1 MRLSAHRIHQFRIKL
16 RKDHISAYAGQ
27 SAYFIVLSFLP
38 FLIFLLTL
46 IQHLP
51 IGLDDMLETLYYIIP
66 ENYEATVRS
75 VLYDIHIDSGTT
87 LLSISLIMTI
97 WTAGKSTMAI
107 SNGLNSINELEE
119 NRNYVTLRLKAMI
132 YTFFFALVVIFTM
145 LVLVFGNR
153 IYTLIHTIFTDFSEP
168 AVLLTAMRTFGAFG
182 IFFVIFTLFYTFLPV
197 KKQKLIHQIPG
208 AAFSA
213 FSWMVSAYGFSLYV
227 DASDMNSYM
236 YGSLTYIILFLIY
249 LYALMYLFFIG
260 AELNVFFTSLPDE
273 DEI

>member
-1 MRLSAHRIHQFRIKL
+1 MRLSTHRIHQFRIKL

-66 ENYEATVRS
+66 ETYESAVRS

-87 LLSISLIMTI
+87 LLSVSLITTI

-119 NRNYVTLRLKAMI
+119 SRNYVTLRLKAMI

-153 IYTLIHTIFTDFSEP
+153 IYTMVHTIFTDFSEP
-168 AVLLTAMRTFGAFG
+168 PVLLTTMRTFGAFL

-197 KKQKLIHQIPG
+197 KKQNLLKQIPG
-208 AAFSA
+208 AIFSA
-213 FSWMVSAYGFSLYV
+213 FSWMVSAFGFSLYV
-227 DASDMNSYM
+227 DASSINSYM
-236 YGSLTYIILFLIY
+236 YGSLTYIILFLVY
-249 LYALMYLFFIG
+249 LYLLMYLFFIG
-260 AELNVFFTSLPDE
+260 AELNLFLIRFAEDE
-273 DEI
+273 DV